1 MIGGRMK
8 YLTSNGQKKLMEE
21 LAYLTNEKRV
31 EIARELKIAVD
42 YGDLRENS
50 EYDAVCEEFQI
61 VESRIYEIEHI
72 LSDCSIYSM
81 KNDGTVEIG
90 SKVSLL
96 IDDEIEVYEIVGINE
111 SDIFSNKISYES
123 IIGKSILGK
132 RVNDTID
139 VDEVNLYNV
148 KIVEIN

>member
-1 MIGGRMK
+1 
-8 YLTSNGQKKLMEE
+8 
-21 LAYLTNEKRV
+21 
-31 EIARELKIAVD
+31 
-42 YGDLRENS
+42 
-50 EYDAVCEEFQI
+50 
-61 VESRIYEIEHI
+61 
-72 LSDCSIYSM
+72 M

-96 IDDEIEVYEIVGINE
+96 IDDEIETYEIVGINE

-132 RVNDTID
+132 RVNDTVD